1 MIRAIE
7 VQPAGQWH
15 GPAVDSVTLDYQGR
29 HRRRIAMAGS
39 KGTRFL
45 LDLGRATPLREGD
58 GLLLESGSIVAVHAA
73 AEPLLEIGCARIA
86 DLVRIAWH
94 LGNRHLPTQ
103 LCGDRLRI
111 RADHVIREMVESLG
125 AEVRAIQ
132 APFDPEGGAYG
143 HFHAPHGH
151 HDEPET
157 VTPLIQAVG
166 NPKIGEFH
174 D

>member
-7 VQPAGQWH
+7 VQPAGQWR

-73 AEPLLEIGCARIA
+73 AEPLLEIRCVRIT

-111 RADHVIREMVESLG
+111 RMDHVIREMVEVLG

-132 APFDPEGGAYG
+132 APFDPEGGAYAG
-143 HFHAPHGH
+143 AHAHHGES
-151 HDEPET
+151 DDIEPAT
-157 VTPLIQAVG
+157 SLIQAVG
-166 NPKIGEFH
+166 DPKIGEFH
-174 D
+174 Y